1 MRFFETKTGT
11 LLLGL
16 LMMGVGIYELI
27 KSISLLPGA
36 KHILGIVIW
45 SILTILG
52 LLDVLGIIKSPKKE
66 E

>member
-1 MRFFETKTGT
+1 MRIFESKKGAT
-11 LLLGL
+11 LLDL
-16 LMMGVGIYELI
+16 LVVGIGIYELI

-52 LLDVLGIIKSPKKE
+52 LLDVLGILKSPENKK
-66 E
+66 